1 MKVVCRNG
9 YHCPPSSN
17 AAQTIKQ
24 GISLRDN
31 FQTQP
36 KRAVFASF
44 FLYAFSL
51 GTLFPRLGDLQT
63 IMGIDKATL
72 GFALIG
78 LPFGVQLTLLFAD
91 RIVRKINFRYILI
104 IGIPLLSISQCF
116 AALSQSP
123 YTFAGILIL
132 GGAAIA
138 VIEVAVNLEA
148 DRIEAHSSHRIMNRS
163 HAYWS
168 FGFFGAGITGAGFSQ
183 IAISPFLNF
192 VMNTVFVSSIT
203 FLLFKNYE
211 PAKPRREGVV
221 SQNKGFVWPSRGI
234 FMLVF
239 FSLSAMLVEG
249 ASIDWSVIF
258 MRDIFNTVPIVG
270 GLSLALAAIA
280 QGIVRYFADQFVDRY
295 GPELVSLYSLTAMV
309 VGVGCVVFAPEP
321 ITALLGF
328 LLMGG
333 GSAVIF
339 PLAMSAAAQRSEK
352 TPEEN
357 VASLAQ
363 FVFVIFLLAP
373 PILGF
378 IGEHLGL
385 RWSFALCFPLLIISY
400 FTVSSLNSKN

>member
-1 MKVVCRNG
+1 MKD
-9 YHCPPSSN
+9 Y
-17 AAQTIKQ
+17 
-24 GISLRDN
+24 
-31 FQTQP
+31 FQRKPQD
-36 KRAVFASF
+36 AVFTSF

-63 IMGIDKATL
+63 QIDIDKATL

-78 LPFGVQLTLLFAD
+78 LPLGVQFTLLFAD
-91 RIVRKINFRYILI
+91 RIVRRFNFRLILMM
-104 IGIPLLSISQCF
+104 GIPLLGISQVL
-116 AALSQSP
+116 AALSKSP
-123 YTFAGILIL
+123 YTFAGILML

-148 DRIEAHSSHRIMNRS
+148 DRVEAHIGHRIMNRS

-168 FGFFGAGITGAGFSQ
+168 FGFFGAGIVGAGFSQ
-183 IAISPFLNF
+183 LGISPFSNF
-192 VMNTVFVSSIT
+192 ALIAGMSSFLTI
-203 FLLFKNYE
+203 LLFSKYNA
-211 PAKPRREGVV
+211 AKSRRQSVV
-221 SQNKGFVWPSRGI
+221 VKNKGFVWPSKGI
-234 FMLVF
+234 LLLVF

-258 MRDIFNTVPIVG
+258 MRDIFNTVPIVS

-280 QGIVRYFADQFVDRY
+280 QGIIRYFADQFVDKY
-295 GPELVSLYSLTAMV
+295 GPERVSLYSLIAMV
-309 VGVGCVVFAPEP
+309 LGVGCVVFSFEP
-321 ITALLGF
+321 TTALLGF
-328 LLMGG
+328 ILMGG

-339 PLAMSAAAQRSEK
+339 PLAMSAAAQSTDK

-378 IGEHLGL
+378 VAEYAGL
-385 RWSFALCFPLLIISY
+385 RWSFALCFPLLIVSF
-400 FTVSSLNSKN
+400 FTIHSLNVQKDEKKNAY

>member
-1 MKVVCRNG
+1 MRA
-9 YHCPPSSN
+9 Y
-17 AAQTIKQ
+17 
-24 GISLRDN
+24 
-31 FQTQP
+31 FQRKP
-36 KRAVFASF
+36 KDAVFISF

-63 IMGIDKATL
+63 QMDIDKATL

-78 LPFGVQLTLLFAD
+78 LPLGVQITLLFAD
-91 RIVRKINFRYILI
+91 RIVRRFNFRLVLMM
-104 IGIPLLSISQCF
+104 GIPLLSISQVL
-116 AALSQSP
+116 ATLSESA
-123 YTFAGILIL
+123 YTFAGILML

-148 DRIEAHSSHRIMNRS
+148 DRVEAHIGHRIMNRS

-168 FGFFGAGITGAGFSQ
+168 FGFFGAGILGAGFSQ
-183 IAISPFLNF
+183 LGISPFSHFALI
-192 VMNTVFVSSIT
+192 TVLSSVLTI
-203 FLLFKNYE
+203 LLFTKYDA
-211 PAKPRREGVV
+211 AKARRQSLVEK
-221 SQNKGFVWPSRGI
+221 NKGFVWPSKGI
-234 FMLVF
+234 FLLVF

-258 MRDIFNTVPIVG
+258 MRDIFNTVPLVS

-280 QGIVRYFADQFVDRY
+280 QGIIRYFADQFVDKY
-295 GPELVSLYSLTAMV
+295 GPERVSIYSLIAMV
-309 VGVGCVVFAPEP
+309 LGVGCVVFSFEP
-321 ITALLGF
+321 VTALLGF

-339 PLAMSAAAQRSEK
+339 PLAMSAAARRIDK

-378 IGEHLGL
+378 VGEHAGL
-385 RWSFALCFPLLIISY
+385 RWSFALCFPLLIISF
-400 FTVSSLNSKN
+400 FTIHSLSVQIDDKKNAY

>member
-1 MKVVCRNG
+1 MRT
-9 YHCPPSSN
+9 Y
-17 AAQTIKQ
+17 
-24 GISLRDN
+24 
-31 FQTQP
+31 FQSKP
-36 KRAVFASF
+36 KDAVFVSF

-63 IMGIDKATL
+63 QMEIDKATL

-78 LPFGVQLTLLFAD
+78 LPLGVQVTLLFAD
-91 RIVRKINFRYILI
+91 RIVRRFNFRLVLM
-104 IGIPLLSISQCF
+104 IGIPLLSISQVF

-132 GGAAIA
+132 GGASIA

-148 DRIEAHSSHRIMNRS
+148 DRVEAHIGHRIMNRS
-163 HAYWS
+163 HAHWS
-168 FGFFGAGITGAGFSQ
+168 FGFFGAGIVGAGFSQ
-183 IAISPFLNF
+183 LGISPFSHF
-192 VMNTVFVSSIT
+192 VLIT
-203 FLLFKNYE
+203 ALGSVLTILLFVKYDA
-211 PAKPRREGVV
+211 AKPRRQSIVEK
-221 SQNKGFVWPSRGI
+221 NKGFVWPSKGI
-234 FMLVF
+234 FLLVF

-258 MRDIFNTVPIVG
+258 MRDIFNTVPIVS

-280 QGIVRYFADQFVDRY
+280 QGVIRYFADQFVDKY
-295 GPELVSLYSLTAMV
+295 GPERVSLYSLVAMV
-309 VGVGCVVFAPEP
+309 LGVGCVVFSFEP
-321 ITALLGF
+321 ITALMGF

-339 PLAMSAAAQRSEK
+339 PLAMSAAAQRNDK

-378 IGEHLGL
+378 VGEHAGL
-385 RWSFALCFPLLIISY
+385 RWSFALCFPLLVVSF
-400 FTVSSLNSKN
+400 FTISSLNSKN

>member
-1 MKVVCRNG
+1 MRA
-9 YHCPPSSN
+9 Y
-17 AAQTIKQ
+17 
-24 GISLRDN
+24 
-31 FQTQP
+31 FQRKP
-36 KRAVFASF
+36 KDAVFISF

-63 IMGIDKATL
+63 QMDIDKATL

-78 LPFGVQLTLLFAD
+78 LPLGVQVTLLFAD
-91 RIVRKINFRYILI
+91 RLVRRFNFRFVLMV
-104 IGIPLLSISQCF
+104 GIPLLGISQVLV
-116 AALSQSP
+116 ALSESP
-123 YTFAGILIL
+123 YTFAGILML

-148 DRIEAHSSHRIMNRS
+148 DRVEANIGHRIMNRS

-168 FGFFGAGITGAGFSQ
+168 FGFFGAGIVGAGFSQ
-183 IAISPFLNF
+183 LGISPFSHFALI
-192 VMNTVFVSSIT
+192 TVLSSVLT
-203 FLLFKNYE
+203 TSFF
-211 PAKPRREGVV
+211 AKYDAAKARRQSVV
-221 SQNKGFVWPSRGI
+221 ETNKGFVWPSKGI
-234 FMLVF
+234 FLLVF

-258 MRDIFNTVPIVG
+258 MRDIFNTVPIVS

-280 QGIVRYFADQFVDRY
+280 QGIIRYFADQFVDKY
-295 GPELVSLYSLTAMV
+295 GPERVSLYSLIAMV
-309 VGVGCVVFAPEP
+309 LGVGCVVFSFEP
-321 ITALLGF
+321 TTALLGF
-328 LLMGG
+328 ILMGG

-339 PLAMSAAAQRSEK
+339 PLAMSAAAQRIDK

-378 IGEHLGL
+378 VGEHAGL
-385 RWSFALCFPLLIISY
+385 RWSFALCFPLLLVSF
-400 FTVSSLNSKN
+400 FTIHSLNVQKDDKKNLL

>member
-1 MKVVCRNG
+1 MKD
-9 YHCPPSSN
+9 Y
-17 AAQTIKQ
+17 
-24 GISLRDN
+24 
-31 FQTQP
+31 FQKNP
-36 KRAVFASF
+36 KYAVFVSF
-44 FLYAFSL
+44 FLYSFSL

-63 IMGIDKATL
+63 QMDIDKATL

-78 LPFGVQLTLLFAD
+78 LPLGVQVTLLFAD
-91 RIVRKINFRYILI
+91 RLVRRFNFRFVLMV
-104 IGIPLLSISQCF
+104 GIPLLGISQVLV
-116 AALSQSP
+116 ALSESP
-123 YTFAGILIL
+123 YTFAGILML

-148 DRIEAHSSHRIMNRS
+148 DRVEANIGHRIMNRS

-168 FGFFGAGITGAGFSQ
+168 FGFFGAGIVGAGFSQ
-183 IAISPFLNF
+183 LGISPFSHFALI
-192 VMNTVFVSSIT
+192 TVLSSVLTI
-203 FLLFKNYE
+203 LFF
-211 PAKPRREGVV
+211 AKYDAAKARRQSVV
-221 SQNKGFVWPSRGI
+221 ETNKGFVWPSKGI
-234 FMLVF
+234 FLLVF

-258 MRDIFNTVPIVG
+258 MRDIFNTVPLVS

-280 QGIVRYFADQFVDRY
+280 QGIIRYFADQFVDKH
-295 GPELVSLYSLTAMV
+295 GPEKVSLYSLIAMV
-309 VGVGCVVFAPEP
+309 LGVGCVVFSFAPV
-321 ITALLGF
+321 TALLGF

-339 PLAMSAAAQRSEK
+339 PLAMSAAAQRIDK

-378 IGEHLGL
+378 VGEHAGL
-385 RWSFALCFPLLIISY
+385 RWSFALCFPLLLVSF
-400 FTVSSLNSKN
+400 FTIHSLNVQKDDKKNLL

>member
-1 MKVVCRNG
+1 MK
-9 YHCPPSSN
+9 
-17 AAQTIKQ
+17 
-24 GISLRDN
+24 DF
-31 FQTQP
+31 FQSKP
-36 KRAVFASF
+36 KDAVFVSF

-63 IMGIDKATL
+63 QRNIDKATL
-72 GFALIG
+72 GLALIG
-78 LPFGVQLTLLFAD
+78 LPLGVQVTLLFAD
-91 RIVRKINFRYILI
+91 RIVRRFNFRLILML
-104 IGIPLLSISQCF
+104 GIPLLSISQCF

-123 YTFAGILIL
+123 LMFAGILIL

-148 DRIEAHSSHRIMNRS
+148 DRVEAHSGHRIMNRS

-168 FGFFGAGITGAGFSQ
+168 FGFFGAGITGAGFAQ
-183 IAISPFLNF
+183 LGISPFSHFALI
-192 VMNTVFVSSIT
+192 TVLGSALTI
-203 FLLFKNYE
+203 LLFTKYNA
-211 PAKPRREGVV
+211 AKPRRQSLVLK
-221 SQNKGFVWPSRGI
+221 NKGFVWPSKGI
-234 FMLVF
+234 FLLVF

-258 MRDIFNTVPIVG
+258 MRDIFATVPIVS

-280 QGIVRYFADQFVDRY
+280 QGLIRYFADQFVDKY
-295 GPELVSLYSLTAMV
+295 GPERVSLYSLIAMV
-309 VGVGCVVFAPEP
+309 LGVGCVVFSFEP

-339 PLAMSAAAQRSEK
+339 PLAMSAAAQRTDK

-378 IGEHLGL
+378 VGEHLGL
-385 RWSFALCFPLLIISY
+385 RWSFALCFPLLLVSF
-400 FTVSSLNSKN
+400 FTISSLDPKNLGAER